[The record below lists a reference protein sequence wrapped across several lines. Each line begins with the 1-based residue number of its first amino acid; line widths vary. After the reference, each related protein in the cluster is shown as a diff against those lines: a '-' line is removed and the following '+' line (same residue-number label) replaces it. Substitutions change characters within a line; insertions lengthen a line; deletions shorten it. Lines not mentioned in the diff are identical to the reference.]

1 MGRVKMMA
9 AAALSLMATVSLP
22 HAASADTYAWV
33 LFGSNT
39 LGDLDL
45 TTAHGHN
52 YSAQTLTNGVVGL
65 GELNNNAND
74 LYGLS
79 AAGQLYG
86 IDGLNGVETAIGS
99 GASGITF
106 IDFGSTVTGLFGIA
120 TNGDLYDINKTTGAS
135 TEIAQFGNGTL
146 TTRNNGMGLST
157 GSSTLYF
164 SNMVSSSVED
174 LYSVNT
180 STGALTLIGSMST
193 VHGKSGGLLVGGM
206 ADIAGQLWGGAN
218 NGGNGSHQSSY
229 TIPGS
234 CSGSCAVA
242 YNADIDPNNK
252 HAVTGMALGEASSA
266 PPVVPEPAAWVLML
280 AGVGAV
286 GGIMRLRRRSAIQA

>member
-1 MGRVKMMA
+1 MKMMA

-33 LFGSNT
+33 LFGSNS

-45 TTAHGHN
+45 STLHGKN
-52 YSAQTLTNGVVGL
+52 YSLQTLTNGVVGL
-65 GELNNNAND
+65 GELNNDAND
-74 LYGLS
+74 LFGLS

-86 IDGLNGVETAIGS
+86 IDGLNGAETAIGS

-120 TNGDLYDINKTTGAS
+120 TNGDFYDINSTTGVS
-135 TEIAQFGNGTL
+135 TEVGMFGNGTL
-146 TTRNNGMGLST
+146 TTRNDGMGFST
-157 GSSTLYF
+157 GSATLYF
-164 SNMVSSSVED
+164 SNMVSSTVED

-180 STGALTLIGSMST
+180 TTGALTLVGSMST
-193 VHGKSGGLLVGGM
+193 THGKSGGLLVGGM
-206 ADIAGQLWGGAN
+206 ADIAGTLFGGAN

-229 TIPGS
+229 TIAAAS
-234 CSGSCAVA
+234 CSVACTVA
-242 YNADIDPNNK
+242 YNADINPNNK
-252 HAVTGMALGEASSA
+252 HAITGFALGEASTA
-266 PPVVPEPAAWVLML
+266 PLVPEPAAWVLML

-286 GGIMRLRRRSAIQA
+286 GGMMRLRRRVPIQA